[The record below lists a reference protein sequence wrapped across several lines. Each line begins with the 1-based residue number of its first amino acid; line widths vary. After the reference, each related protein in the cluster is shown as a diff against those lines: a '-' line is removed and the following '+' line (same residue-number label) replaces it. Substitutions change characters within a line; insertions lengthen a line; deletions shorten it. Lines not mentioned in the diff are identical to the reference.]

1 MEIFDLGIA
10 WNCAQDTDFVKE
22 LNDCALKEGLR
33 SYLIHAYNFYSTLKD
48 ISENNIWF
56 PFFLDRTVDDSTPLC
71 EVEDFFKRRSTVFIN
86 YPERVKRLLNRYK
99 IYLEPITYNVSL
111 PARMLLKP
119 QDSRHILESKLKYLS
134 KSFVL
139 KFVGNFSS
147 ATTNIDV
154 RSVDDVLKLR
164 EQHGNITCIAQEKIE
179 PIILDNRRASFRNI
193 YCLGDAIPLW
203 WNSANNIHEI
213 LSQKDID
220 KFKLARLTSISK
232 EIAHSSKLDFFLTD
246 IVVDKNGDYLVT
258 DQINTHPDM
267 RRKSK
272 FNDGIPDEAVDRIIK
287 NIICFVKQKTRYD
300 K

>member
-10 WNCAQDTDFVKE
+10 WNWEPDNGFIKE
-22 LNDCALKEGLR
+22 LNDHALKEGIKP
-33 SYLIHAYNFYSTLKD
+33 YLIHAYNFYSTLKD
-48 ISENNIWF
+48 ITENHIWF
-56 PFFLDRTVDDSTPLC
+56 PFFFDRTVNDSTPLC
-71 EVEDFFKRRSTVFIN
+71 EVGNFFKRRSTVFIN
-86 YPERVKRLLNRYK
+86 YPDRVRNLLNRYK
-99 IYLEPITYNVSL
+99 MYLEPITYNVSL

-119 QDSRHILESKLKYLS
+119 QDSRYTLESKLKYLS
-134 KSFVL
+134 KPFVL
-139 KFVGNFSS
+139 KFVENLSGV
-147 ATTNIDV
+147 TINIDA
-154 RSVDDVLKLR
+154 RCVDDVLKLR

-193 YCLGDAIPLW
+193 YCLGDVIPFW
-203 WNSANNIHEI
+203 WNSADNLHEI
-213 LSQKDID
+213 LDQKDIE
-220 KFKLARLTSISK
+220 KFKLARLLSISK
-232 EIAHSSKLDFFLTD
+232 EIAHSSKLDFFLTE

-258 DQINTHPDM
+258 DQINIHPDM